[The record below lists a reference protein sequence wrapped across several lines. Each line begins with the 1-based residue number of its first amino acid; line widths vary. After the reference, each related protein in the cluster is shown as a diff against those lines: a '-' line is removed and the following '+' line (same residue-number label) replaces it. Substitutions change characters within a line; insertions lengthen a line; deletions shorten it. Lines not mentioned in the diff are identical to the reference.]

1 MYICLKK
8 KKQNKKPNQTPAK
21 KSPPKPTKMDIYRYC
36 NISETAG
43 SVPLNRRESR
53 ESDGSSLR
61 LVERRTG
68 RELWESL

>member
-1 MYICLKK
+1 MYIHTCIYVSKKSPTRPLLKK
-8 KKQNKKPNQTPAK
+8 KT
-21 KSPPKPTKMDIYRYC
+21 PKPTKMDTYRYC